1 MKNSGWHTTVLT
13 GFLALLFPIYS
24 FSQHEGSSS
33 VDSLDKTLLNWQNK
47 NLVLDGYPGTSVDKA
62 YSEILSN
69 KKPKQKIIVAVIDGG
84 IDIGHDDLK
93 GKIWTNEKE
102 IPGNGIDDDHN
113 GYVDD
118 IHGWNFLGNSK
129 GENINYETYESLR
142 IKKKY
147 DSLYAEIY
155 SVNLVP
161 EEERSNYLLYWACRK
176 DYFDK
181 HDKYSNIKTKIE
193 NFEDRLN
200 TVNQVVGEYLG
211 KKDFTK
217 EEVYAIH
224 PPNSRV
230 KWAKKYLKELYRKGY
245 TNQDLEDMKLE
256 DSIQLKYILNPDFE
270 PRKIISD
277 NTDDISDKN
286 YGNNDIT
293 GPDAFHGTFVSGII
307 GAIRD
312 NNLGI
317 NGIADS
323 VAIMAIRAIPDGDER
338 DKDIALAIYYAVDN
352 GARIINMSFGKNFSP
367 GKKMVDDAI
376 LYAESKNVLV
386 VHAAGNEGLDLD
398 LNADY
403 PSPVISDS
411 LRVQNWIDVG
421 ASTNK
426 KNKNLCA
433 SFSNYGKKR
442 VDLFAPGNDMISL
455 TTCNNYIVESGTS
468 FACPV
473 VSGIAAL
480 ILSCYPEITAPE
492 LKEII
497 EKSCTVYPSLKV
509 YIPNDDEEKRKKTK
523 FGNLSRTA
531 GIPDACKALRMAD
544 EYLKSKSGK
553 K

>member
-24 FSQHEGSSS
+24 FSQHEGFST

-256 DSIQLKYILNPDFE
+256 DSIQLNYNLNPDFE

-480 ILSCYPEITAPE
+480 ILSCYPELSATE
-492 LKEII
+492 LKQII

-509 YIPNDDEEKRKKTK
+509 YIPNEEQENRKKTK
-523 FGNLSRTA
+523 FGNICRTA
-531 GIPDACKALRMAD
+531 GIPDAYKALIMAD
-544 EYLKSKSGK
+544 DYVKSKSGK